1 MLYKT
6 NGIVL
11 HTTDYS
17 ESSIVAKVFTEKFG
31 QQSYLVN
38 SVRNKKAKNKS
49 SFFQPLTLV
58 DMVVYHKPEKGLQR
72 ISEISISKQFQTI
85 PYDILKTS
93 VALFIAEVIYKSVKE
108 EEANENLFH
117 FIETVILF
125 LDEQQ
130 NGLANYPVFVLTQLT
145 KHLGSF
151 PENNFDST
159 HQHFDLLEGRFV
171 FENINF
177 SQSLTKDESALLN
190 KLLLLRFENFAQEHF
205 TNAERKSL
213 LNNLVA
219 YYHLHHTHGSK
230 IKSHIVLEEVLG

>member
-6 NGIVL
+6 KGVVL

-49 SFFQPLTLV
+49 SLFQPLTLV

-72 ISEISISKQFQTI
+72 ISEISSSRQLQTI
-85 PYDILKTS
+85 PFDIPKTA

-108 EEANENLFH
+108 EEVNENLFH

-151 PENNFDST
+151 PENNFDSA
-159 HQHFDLLEGRFV
+159 HQYFDLLEGRFV
-171 FENINF
+171 LENINF
-177 SQSLTKDESALLN
+177 SQSLNKPESALLN
-190 KLLLLRFENFAQEHF
+190 KLLLLRFENFTQEYF

-213 LNNLVA
+213 LSSLVS
-219 YYHLHHTHGSK
+219 YYHFHHTHGTK